1 MGGQRVSW
9 PPSHDVTL
17 VEDGFD
23 LEAGAS
29 AREEVGRFLLPQ
41 GEESVVREF
50 NKLVSETDSK
60 FEWSTLRAFSSG
72 SSFPLPDVAGKFAL
86 VIFGEFHIIE
96 FGGAEKRRS
105 SSL

>member
-1 MGGQRVSW
+1 M
-9 PPSHDVTL
+9 PPSYDVAL

-23 LEAGAS
+23 LEAGVS
-29 AREEVGRFLLPQ
+29 VRDNVGRFRLPQ

-50 NKLVSETDSK
+50 NKLVSEADLN

-86 VIFGEFHIIE
+86 VIFGEFHITE
-96 FGGAEKRRS
+96 LGDRKVMS